1 MHLEAFHFVEVDK
14 LDWTRPVSS
23 QVNYL
28 HTYIAVHVLYTCTCF
43 VRMFYTY
50 VSTLTFFIQTLS
62 YKKREP
68 NFKCHCGTGFD
79 FEDDLQVHQ
88 V

>member
-1 MHLEAFHFVEVDK
+1 MHLEAFHYVEVDK

-28 HTYIAVHVLYTCTCF
+28 HIHVYDTCTCF
-43 VRMFYTY
+43 VHMLDRCIYMYP
-50 VSTLTFFIQTLS
+50 LTFFMQTLS

-68 NFKCHCGTGFD
+68 TFKCHCGTGFD

>member
-1 MHLEAFHFVEVDK
+1 MFC
-14 LDWTRPVSS
+14 
-23 QVNYL
+23 
-28 HTYIAVHVLYTCTCF
+28 TYVLYICTY
-43 VRMFYTY
+43 MYL
-50 VSTLTFFIQTLS
+50 STLTFFIQTLS